1 MAFSNL
7 KSLFI
12 ILFIVKNLI
21 VGIKNEKEKV

>member
-1 MAFSNL
+1 MAFSKL